1 MGIKEV
7 RCLALAAVLALAGVA
22 VFAAPSLAVDKPAI
36 QFAPGASSA
45 TVKGE
50 IAGMDRDTY
59 AVTAKAGQTL
69 EVSVKNKARLVL
81 FHIQTPE
88 GEGHYLP
95 GAGEEDDA
103 ASFTGTLP
111 KSGKYVIIVGAMK
124 GNDSRY
130 ELTVSIRN

>member
-1 MGIKEV
+1 MSCTGV
-7 RCLALAAVLALAGVA
+7 RCLALALALGVGS
-22 VFAAPSLAVDKPAI
+22 VFAASGAWAVDKPAI

-59 AVTAKAGQTL
+59 AVTAKAGQTMS
-69 EVSVKNKARLVL
+69 VSVKNKAKLVL

-103 ASFTGTLP
+103 VTFTGKLP
-111 KSGKYVIIVGAMK
+111 ASGKYVIIVGAMK
-124 GNDSRY
+124 GNDTRY
-130 ELTVSIRN
+130 ELTVSVKN